1 MKCCDFGCRR
11 SLDAFSV
18 SHLAAALQIDPDNN
32 AGELVISIPPEA
44 SHLVEEGRALRL
56 GIEFSLEQPQGGVHF
71 VIPDCEGTLAE
82 VCFRYTLS
90 TQNILYL
97 VQLSVETTYYT
108 VSSLCS

>member
-1 MKCCDFGCRR
+1 MKCCNFCCRR

-44 SHLVEEGRALRL
+44 SHLVGEGRALRL

-82 VCFRYTLS
+82 VCIRYTLC
-90 TQNILYL
+90 TQNTIP
-97 VQLSVETTYYT
+97 
-108 VSSLCS
+108 SSPSS